1 LESGSKSNAKQLI
14 KKAGEIREQEHRIKP
29 SLRLK
34 TREEIFKFI
43 HDSGLVSALGGNELP
58 SFISAILGKPW
69 KPSGK
74 GFTGWMDW
82 WSVKISGQP
91 VARVSREVESRD
103 DILACRLFRRTKTLV
118 SDKVWPTL
126 NPIVKHHQEL
136 VQKGRLLSHLERRL
150 LETID
155 AEGSIRTDRLREK
168 LKLKTKENNSKFHRS
183 LSNLESY
190 ALIVGF
196 EDPYPESHMH
206 ANIWRTWNTRTGK
219 RASRE
224 VLSYPE
230 ALSKLLEKTIDA
242 SVLAR
247 EDQVGKWFR
256 WTADMSAVKEGLLGS
271 GTILKAGPYL
281 VSSRICPI

>member
-1 LESGSKSNAKQLI
+1 LESGSKSNAEQLI
-14 KKAGEIREQEHRIKP
+14 KKAGEIREREHRLKP

-82 WSVKISGQP
+82 WSVKISGQR
-91 VARVSREVESRD
+91 VARVSREVEGKD
-103 DILACRLFRRTKTLV
+103 DILACRLFRQTKTFV
-118 SDKVWPTL
+118 SDKLWPTL
-126 NPIVKHHQEL
+126 NPIVKHHQGL
-136 VQKGRLLSHLERRL
+136 VQKGTLLSDLERRL

-155 AEGSIRTDRLREK
+155 AEGSIRTDRLRKK
-168 LKLKTKENNSKFHRS
+168 LRLEAKENNSKFHRS
-183 LSNLESY
+183 LTSLESY
-190 ALIVGF
+190 ALIIGV
-196 EDPYPESHMH
+196 EDPNPERHMH
-206 ANIWRTWNTRTGK
+206 ANIWQTWNTRTGK

-224 VLSYPE
+224 GLSYPE

-247 EDQVGKWFR
+247 EDQLGKWFR
-256 WTADMSAVKEGLLGS
+256 WAADMPAVKEELLEKGAL
-271 GTILKAGPYL
+271 LKAGPYL
-281 VSSRICPI
+281 VTSRIR